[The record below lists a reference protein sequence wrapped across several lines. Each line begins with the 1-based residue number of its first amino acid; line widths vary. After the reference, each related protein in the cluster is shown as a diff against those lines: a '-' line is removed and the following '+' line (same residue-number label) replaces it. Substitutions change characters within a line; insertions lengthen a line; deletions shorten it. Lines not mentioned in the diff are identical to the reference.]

1 VDQGGRCGYSC
12 PEDLTFM
19 LDRVQD
25 LTLRQNQAFFL
36 LDLIFRSI
44 FVYLRTTYYFLFKFS
59 CFLHSSFVEASS
71 CLSNVFFVLRALL
84 AEASIF
90 QDLVWTRAP
99 SSRTTGMPLRTA
111 LCERGCLRS
120 GTGWFPP
127 FFSAAAQATGVA
139 SDDPLTFSVKGLRM
153 HFVCILFSFLGACCR
168 VFGATLHR
176 PFLFRNSFVLGYRD
190 APGY

>member
-1 VDQGGRCGYSC
+1 VDQGGRCVCSC

-44 FVYLRTTYYFLFKFS
+44 FVYLRTTYSFLFKFS

-71 CLSNVFFVLRALL
+71 CLSNVFSSCGLCLQKLPFSRTWSGLGLPP
-84 AEASIF
+84 
-90 QDLVWTRAP
+90 RAP
-99 SSRTTGMPLRTA
+99 LVCLFARRCAREGVFVAGPDGFPL
-111 LCERGCLRS
+111 
-120 GTGWFPP
+120 

-153 HFVCILFSFLGACCR
+153 HFVCILFSFLEACCR
-168 VFGATLHR
+168 VLGAILHR